1 MKWPLLAALL
11 VAACYPTTTRPSLTP
26 LPEAAVAEW
35 ELFVPEAM
43 RTLALAL
50 DADSIPVSRTEP
62 DDGWLETPWFD
73 AATLRP
79 TTRRPLGEGVVRLRA
94 WADPAR
100 PNHSAVTVEVVYIP
114 AADPSR
120 EGRAL
125 ERVVPPGHPIALR
138 VAALLD
144 GLSRR
149 VGGEAGPPSPAPPPL
164 VPDDNS
170 Q

>member
-125 ERVVPPGHPIALR
+125 ERQVSVAHPVAQR
-138 VAALLD
+138 VALVMAR
-144 GLSRR
+144 LSKEY
-149 VGGEAGPPSPAPPPL
+149 GERSPEP
-164 VPDDNS
+164 
-170 Q
+170 

>member
-1 MKWPLLAALL
+1 VKWPLLAALL

-125 ERVVPPGHPIALR
+125 ERQVSVAHPVAQR
-138 VAALLD
+138 VALVMAR
-144 GLSRR
+144 LSKEY
-149 VGGEAGPPSPAPPPL
+149 GEGSPEP
-164 VPDDNS
+164 
-170 Q
+170 